1 MDAIIEIVKQ
11 EPEAVIILVLFII
24 SEILGTME
32 RFKSS
37 SIFQLL
43 RTVLGG
49 MLAKTRFG
57 VPSVP
62 VLTTVEEP
70 TKKEEEKKLPTTE
83 VK

>member
-1 MDAIIEIVKQ
+1 
-11 EPEAVIILVLFII
+11 
-24 SEILGTME
+24 ME

-37 SIFQLL
+37 SVFQLL
-43 RTVLGG
+43 RTVLRG

-70 TKKEEEKKLPTTE
+70 TKKEKEEEKKLPTTE